1 MKTRKELEE
10 FLKARDIKHEILEL
24 KSQTYTVEQ
33 ASNLIGVS
41 AQEIAKTLVF
51 LSEDGLPVA
60 VILRGDKRVPQ
71 RWLAK
76 ELSLRRLRLARPH
89 EVLGVIG
96 YVAGG
101 VPPVDLPNNVLVV
114 VDEDI
119 LSKHSVIAGGG
130 DESSLL
136 RISPNDILKLN
147 PSSKILRVPTET

>member
-10 FLKARDIKHEILEL
+10 FLNARDVEHEILEL

-33 ASNLIGVS
+33 ASSLIGVS

-60 VILRGDKRVPQ
+60 VIIRGDKKVPQ
-71 RWLAK
+71 RWLAN
-76 ELSLRRLRLARPH
+76 ELSFKRLRLARPH
-89 EVLGVIG
+89 EILGIIG

-101 VPPVDLPNNVLVV
+101 VPPVDLPDHVLVV
-114 VDEDI
+114 VDEDL
-119 LSKHSVIAGGG
+119 LSKRNVIAGGG

-136 RISPNDILKLN
+136 RINPNDIVKLN
-147 PSSKILRVPTET
+147 PSSKILRLPTET